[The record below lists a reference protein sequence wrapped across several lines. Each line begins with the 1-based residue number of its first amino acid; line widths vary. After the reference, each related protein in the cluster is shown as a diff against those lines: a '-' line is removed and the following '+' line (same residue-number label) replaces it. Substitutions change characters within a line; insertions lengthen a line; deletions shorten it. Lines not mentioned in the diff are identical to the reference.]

1 MKYTMQQTK
10 KRWMLLA
17 VIMSVF
23 GAIVLTSCS
32 VDNPVLKT
40 DNKPWTVSTADMD
53 PTVKPGDDFFMYCN
67 GGYWQSTS
75 VQEDSAMIVSFVR
88 TNVVTDIQK
97 KLDALTLPSLEVLK
111 AHKAQTKPTTE
122 ELQAFVTQRLQ
133 PLKEASTLKEANQTF
148 G

>member
-1 MKYTMQQTK
+1 
-10 KRWMLLA
+10 
-17 VIMSVF
+17 
-23 GAIVLTSCS
+23 
-32 VDNPVLKT
+32 
-40 DNKPWTVSTADMD
+40 
-53 PTVKPGDDFFMYCN
+53 
-67 GGYWQSTS
+67 
-75 VQEDSAMIVSFVR
+75 MIVSFVR

-133 PLKEASTLKEANQTF
+133 PLNEASTLEEANQTF